1 MVLFWGFCCFVCLFK
16 NMGSQSMSIYL
27 FLKSVCV
34 ILEQV
39 RNFGNCKLRKRF
51 HIRKI
56 NVLNSLVS
64 LNPSMDSKIYT
75 SIQCPLQS
83 LIFTEN
89 SVFKFCTVR
98 KTQAVPFQSVLA
110 GLGLI
115 FIYLGLVPS
124 WFTTVISFLWLP
136 SL

>member
-1 MVLFWGFCCFVCLFK
+1 MD
-16 NMGSQSMSIYL
+16 SQSMPIYL

-56 NVLNSLVS
+56 NLLNSLVS
-64 LNPSMDSKIYT
+64 PNPSMDSKIYT

-89 SVFKFCTVR
+89 SQFSNSALSGKLRLF
-98 KTQAVPFQSVLA
+98 PFNQ
-110 GLGLI
+110 
-115 FIYLGLVPS
+115 YLLD
-124 WFTTVISFLWLP
+124 
-136 SL
+136 